1 MVKLLNKLSL
11 HGLLTERER
20 ERERERQINKE
31 K

>member
-20 ERERERQINKE
+20 EREREREANK
-31 K
+31 

>member
-1 MVKLLNKLSL
+1 MVKLLDKLSL

-20 ERERERQINKE
+20 ERERQINKE

>member
-1 MVKLLNKLSL
+1 MVKRLDKLSL